1 MSKRKT
7 KKPVNN
13 LRAWREFRELTQDE
27 LAALVGTNG
36 SVISL
41 LESGSRGL
49 SLKWLLKLAPALKTK
64 PGMILD
70 HDPNNLDTSILEI
83 WANVP
88 DDLKPIARENLQNF
102 AKKNRA

>member
-1 MSKRKT
+1 MAKRKRSD
-7 KKPVNN
+7 PVNN
-13 LRAWREFRELTQDE
+13 LRAWREFRQITQDE

-41 LESGSRGL
+41 LESGARGL
-49 SLKWLLKLAPALKTK
+49 SLKWLLKIAPALKTT

-70 HDPNNLDTSILEI
+70 HDPNDLDTSILEI

-88 DDLKPIARENLQNF
+88 DDVKPQATAILQTFAR
-102 AKKNRA
+102 KNRA

>member
-1 MSKRKT
+1 MAKRKPKT
-7 KKPVNN
+7 PVNN

-41 LESGSRGL
+41 LESGTRGL
-49 SLKWLLKLAPALKTK
+49 SLKWLLKLAPPLKTT

-70 HDPNNLDTSILEI
+70 HDPNDLDNSILEI
-83 WANVP
+83 WASVP
-88 DDLKPIARENLQNF
+88 ENLKPLARENLATF
-102 AKKNRA
+102 ARKNRA

>member
-1 MSKRKT
+1 MAKRKT
-7 KKPVNN
+7 KKAANN
-13 LRAWREFRELTQDE
+13 LRAWREFRTLTQDE

-49 SLKWLLKLAPALKTK
+49 SLKWLQKLAVALKTK

-70 HDPNNLDTSILEI
+70 HDPNDLDTSILEI
-83 WANVP
+83 WADVP
-88 DDLKPIARENLQNF
+88 DDLKPIARENLRNF
-102 AKKNRA
+102 AKKIRA

>member
-1 MSKRKT
+1 MAKRKP
-7 KKPVNN
+7 KAPANN

-27 LAALVGTNG
+27 LAELIGTNG

-41 LESGSRGL
+41 LESGTRGL
-49 SLKWLLKLAPALKTK
+49 SLKWLIRLAPALKTK

-70 HDPNNLDTSILEI
+70 HDPHNLDTSILEI

-88 DDLKPIARENLQNF
+88 EDLKPLARENLQNF
-102 AKKNRA
+102 ARKNRG